1 MGGLFQTKPIRKI
14 WSLIL
19 LRGWGGRWGAFPVD
33 LYGITLR
40 PWFFAKES
48 VKLSNIKL
56 DHTWALAQPK
66 KTATRIVHVTRFS
79 ARGESLSFQQIE
91 LKLKRTQTTPGGAVW
106 ARFGF
111 QLGLRQ
117 WEVLILSY
125 TMHWSHISAP
135 HCRRPSSICWEKSDP
150 PSAENLVVLYTIQV
164 VPWVQSLPILL
175 T

>member
-19 LRGWGGRWGAFPVD
+19 PRGGGNGGLFLLTYMVLLCVHD
-33 LYGITLR
+33 
-40 PWFFAKES
+40 FSAKES

-56 DHTWALAQPK
+56 DRTWELAQPK

-79 ARGESLSFQQIE
+79 ARGGWLSFQQIE
-91 LKLKRTQTTPGGAVW
+91 LKPKRTQTTSGGAVW

-117 WEVLILSY
+117 WEVLIMSY

-150 PSAENLVVLYTIQV
+150 PSAENRVVLYTIQV